1 MIQNSNLKR
10 IHYFNK
16 PRLEFTKLKHEPSN
30 NNQAIKYTNL
40 LPSFSNSSAKTSS
53 LVQNSTFNPLS
64 EINFMYSFLVE
75 NSFVRHSKQSFKKPN
90 LILTQA
96 PLYKMD
102 DTSSVT
108 SNRDRGNIYTSL
120 NFLQNKT
127 Y

>member
-1 MIQNSNLKR
+1 VQNSNLQSIR
-10 IHYFNK
+10 YLNK
-16 PRLEFTKLKHEPSN
+16 PRLEFITLKHELSN
-30 NNQAIKYTNL
+30 NNQAIKNTNFL
-40 LPSFSNSSAKTSS
+40 STFSNSNTQHSS
-53 LVQNSTFNPLS
+53 LVQNSTFSSLNK
-64 EINFMYSFLVE
+64 INFIYSFLVE
-75 NSFVRHSKQSFKKPN
+75 NSFVRYSKQSFKKPN

-102 DTSSVT
+102 DTSPVT